1 MRALPPLATRP
12 SAGAVLLAA
21 VLALSGCGGEP
32 ETAPAP
38 REASTSAPE
47 TGPSEAGTAV
57 PELLSGVRCASG
69 DGGWDVAGTVTNPT
83 DDEATYQV
91 TVQVGPAGTAGPA
104 ATKRLVG
111 VEPDS
116 RATFELEDVAP
127 ADPAGPCHV
136 QLLVLPESG

>member
-1 MRALPPLATRP
+1 MRALSPLATR

-21 VLALSGCGGEP
+21 ALALSGCGGEP
-32 ETAPAP
+32 EAAPAP
-38 REASTSAPE
+38 QETSTSAPAPDLPE
-47 TGPSEAGTAV
+47 EGTAV

-69 DGGWDVAGTVTNPT
+69 DGGWNVAGTVTNPT
-83 DDEATYQV
+83 DAEATYQV

-111 VEPDS
+111 VEPDA
-116 RATFELEDVAP
+116 RVTFELEDVVP

-136 QLLVLPESG
+136 QLLVLPEAG